1 MGRFSKD
8 KRDIFYRRAKE
19 SGYRARSA
27 YKLLQLDSEFDLLD
41 PAKISRAVDLC
52 AAPGSWS
59 QVLADCLFA
68 SSSSS
73 TSTIND
79 DIDDSLNKLHVNVNV
94 NVNVNIDS
102 PPPTPTPT
110 PTLTP
115 TTHSHCEKII
125 SVDLQKMAP
134 IPGIKI
140 LQGDIT
146 SLETSREIIS
156 HFGGL
161 LAQIVICDG
170 APDVTGLHD
179 IDEFVQA
186 QLVLAAV
193 NITTHVLS
201 PGGTFVAKVFRGRDI
216 TLLCGQ
222 LRILFEEVSLA
233 KPTSSRNSSI
243 EAFVVCRRF
252 RGGRYANL
260 PLEGGFGGSVE
271 GAGGLPTTETE
282 REINA
287 AVKFIRCGDLSG
299 FNVDEDEGS
308 GGVGFL
314 DADKSYAIN
323 DKGASGPVAI
333 VNEPIMPPYEAYRK
347 LKLTTK

>member
-1 MGRFSKD
+1 
-8 KRDIFYRRAKE
+8 
-19 SGYRARSA
+19 
-27 YKLLQLDSEFDLLD
+27 
-41 PAKISRAVDLC
+41 
-52 AAPGSWS
+52 
-59 QVLADCLFA
+59 
-68 SSSSS
+68 
-73 TSTIND
+73 
-79 DIDDSLNKLHVNVNV
+79 
-94 NVNVNIDS
+94 
-102 PPPTPTPT
+102 
-110 PTLTP
+110 
-115 TTHSHCEKII
+115 
-125 SVDLQKMAP
+125 MAP

-252 RGGRYANL
+252 KGGRYANL